1 MRHFRFHSAYAPVTQ
16 RQFKAA
22 LDEFAELLS
31 RDIPLPEIA
40 ERMTITGGT
49 ACVMLETI
57 RERLGG
63 QAV

>member
-16 RQFKAA
+16 RQFNAA

-40 ERMTITGGT
+40 ERMAITGGT
-49 ACVMLETI
+49 ACVLLETI
-57 RERLGG
+57 RGRLGA